1 MANSTNN
8 CINVCYCGN
17 EKVFPLILLSV
28 LSIVEHTA
36 APINVALLTMDLT
49 DLDARFTPIPAKR
62 AKLLE
67 KVLRE
72 KNPESGVTLL
82 DGREAFFKRLYGGK
96 NDENS
101 YTPYAMGRLLLSEFD
116 LSERMLYLD
125 SDVMCCSDLAQV
137 FQIDLEPYEF
147 AAALDVMGKF
157 WINREYCN
165 SGVMYLNLERMK
177 KTGLLERCCEYLR
190 THKLMFPDQSALN
203 RLVERKLILPPKFN
217 EQRRIKGDTVLKHF
231 CRGVRWWPFFHVY
244 NIKQSEIEKVH
255 RKLKIFSFDGVYR
268 AYEELARAEGFPLLG
283 LK

>member
-1 MANSTNN
+1 MSNSPNN

-36 APINVALLTMDLT
+36 APIHIYLLTMDLT
-49 DLDARFTPIPAKR
+49 DLDARFTPIPAKK
-62 AKLLE
+62 AQLLE

-72 KNPESGVTLL
+72 KNLESGVTLL

-96 NDENS
+96 NDKNS

-116 LSERMLYLD
+116 LPARMLYLD

-137 FQIDLEPYEF
+137 FQIDLEHYEF

-157 WINREYCN
+157 WINRKYCN
-165 SGVMYLNLERMK
+165 SGVMYLNLEKMK
-177 KTGLLERCCEYLR
+177 RTKLLECCCEYLR

-203 RLVERKLILPPKFN
+203 RLVKDKLILPPKFN
-217 EQRRIKGDTVLKHF
+217 EQRSINEDTVLKHF
-231 CRGVRWWPFFHVY
+231 CRGIKWLPFFHVY
-244 NIKQSEIEKVH
+244 NIKQSEIKNVH
-255 RKLKIFSFDGVYR
+255 KKLKIFAFDDVYR
-268 AYEELARAEGFPLLG
+268 AYEALALAEGLPLFG